1 MKNANSGRGWSGN
14 NLTLQELSEIEANA
28 QRSKTAEAATILR
41 LAAALREAMQVS
53 AAAYAS
59 RPEQSQH
66 PESSPQF
73 GNKAKGN
80 EA

>member
-1 MKNANSGRGWSGN
+1 MKNANSGRGWLGN

-53 AAAYAS
+53 AAEYAS

-73 GNKAKGN
+73 GNKAMGN